1 VLGGKLVFDGLM
13 QKLGIT
19 VDSAERG
26 ANSGMFSIAQGFSPL
41 ARERLN
47 AELDDTY
54 AGFKNHVAA
63 GRHLS
68 ADAVE
73 AVAKG
78 RVWSGEDAKE
88 KGLVDALGGYETA
101 LDLARE
107 AAKLPAGAPVKV
119 VVYPRERGL
128 TAALLGRLRDRDD
141 EDETTSAGT
150 LQRSLTALRMI
161 LAAAEVAF
169 ADPGLLRMPPMGD
182 IR

>member
-1 VLGGKLVFDGLM
+1 M

-19 VDSAERG
+19 TDAAERG
-26 ANSGMFSIAQGFSPL
+26 ANAGMFSVTQDFSPQ
-41 ARERLN
+41 ARERL
-47 AELDDTY
+47 EKMLDATY

-63 GRHLS
+63 GRRMS
-68 ADAVE
+68 PDAVE

-101 LDLARE
+101 LVLARE
-107 AAKLPAGAPVKV
+107 AAKLPDDAPVKI

-128 TAALLGRLRDRDD
+128 SATLIRRLTGRGDENETAP
-141 EDETTSAGT
+141 GT
-150 LQRSLTALRMI
+150 LQRGLGALRVL
-161 LAAAEVAF
+161 LAVAEAAF
-169 ADPGLLRMPPMGD
+169 DDPGVLRMPPVGD